1 MAKPRVYELAK
12 VLNVDSK
19 TVLEK
24 LKDMGEFVKS
34 ASSTIE
40 PPVARRLK
48 QSSPR
53 TTPRAIPSPCSSA
66 ARPHLRPRLPLH
78 LPHRLRPLPHVR
90 HRLPRHISRL
100 RLRVHRHRVRR
111 AAHAPACRPPAAT
124 VRTTTVRMVAIIAK
138 AVRTV
143 VRVARTIA
151 VTTIVVTTRPSEQWP
166 AGSASEQPRQCFGS
180 APARSG
186 RRRCQWRQCRFK
198 CDSAPARSG
207 PAPGQQPVLPQA
219 GMHTPDAG

>member
-48 QSSPR
+48 AEFAKDNAKGDSKPVQQRRP
-53 TTPRAIPSPCSSA
+53 AAPSAPASASSSA
-66 ARPHLRPRLPLH
+66 PTPAAPARQASPASAHQQ
-78 LPHRLRPLPHVR
+78 
-90 HRLPRHISRL
+90 L

-151 VTTIVVTTRPSEQWP
+151 VTTIVVTTR
-166 AGSASEQPRQCFGS
+166 AVRTMASRFS
-180 APARSG
+180 IRTTAAMLRLRARTL
-186 RRRCQWRQCRFK
+186 R
-198 CDSAPARSG
+198 
-207 PAPGQQPVLPQA
+207 PAPGQPTRSPA
-219 GMHTPDAG
+219 SRYAHPDAG